1 MKTSLSP
8 NYQLAEWNDKVNQI
22 LRACVH
28 CGFCTAVCPT
38 YQLLGNELDSPRG
51 RIYLLHSFLQG
62 NSASRE
68 TQHHLDLCLTCRSC
82 ETACPSGV
90 RYGQLAD
97 IGRNLLE
104 HSVKRPW
111 QERWK
116 RWGLR
121 QILPYP
127 KRFNTLFKLGTWM
140 RPLLPEKLQTE
151 IPIIEE
157 PIEYQAKIHER
168 KMLVLSGCVQPT
180 LAPQTNIDAAKVL
193 DSLGISLLSLENIGC
208 CGAVDHHLGHHQTSL
223 IKIKK
228 LIDAWWTVIHEE
240 NIEAIVMTAS
250 GCGSF
255 IKEYGELLR
264 HDPEYA
270 DKAQKISDLT
280 KDLTEVLVQ
289 EDLSKFLCSS
299 NQLHR
304 IAVHQPCTLQHGQKL
319 AGLLDNILIRLNF
332 TVLPVI
338 DGHLCCGS
346 AGTYSILHKSISQ
359 QLLRNKLENLHA
371 TQPELIVTANIGCQ
385 IHLQT
390 QAQVPVKHWISLLAD
405 LV

>member
-8 NYQLAEWNDKVNQI
+8 HYQLAEWNTEASKI

-51 RIYLLHSFLQG
+51 RIYLIHSMLEG
-62 NSASRE
+62 NPASRE
-68 TQHHLDLCLTCRSC
+68 TQRHLDLCLTCRSC

-90 RYGQLAD
+90 RYAQLAD

-104 HSVKRPW
+104 QTVQRPW
-111 QERWK
+111 QERWQ

-121 QILPYP
+121 QVLPYP
-127 KRFNTLFKLGTWM
+127 KRFNALFSLGTWA
-140 RPLLPEKLQTE
+140 RAYLPNALQQE
-151 IPIIEE
+151 IPVVAKAEF
-157 PIEYQAKIHER
+157 YQPAIHAR
-168 KMLVLSGCVQPT
+168 KMLVLSGCVQPS

-193 DSLGISLLSLENIGC
+193 DSLGISLLSLENTGC
-208 CGAVDHHLGHHQTSL
+208 CGAVDYHLGKHDASL
-223 IKIKK
+223 FHVKK
-228 LIDAWWTVIHEE
+228 LIDAWWQVVTQEK
-240 NIEAIVMTAS
+240 IEAIVMTAS

-255 IKEYGELLR
+255 VKEYDELLR

-270 DKAQKISDLT
+270 EKAHLIATLT

-289 EDLSKFLCSS
+289 EDLARFSCSG
-299 NQLHR
+299 NQLRR

-319 AGLLDNILIRLNF
+319 AGVLEKLLIKLNF
-332 TVLPVI
+332 DVLPVA

-346 AGTYSILHKSISQ
+346 AGTYSILNKSISQ
-359 QLLRNKLENLHA
+359 QLLTNKLQTLEVD
-371 TQPELIVTANIGCQ
+371 QPELIVTANVGCQ
-385 IHLQT
+385 MHLKT
-390 QAQVPVKHWISLLAD
+390 RSQVPVQHWISLLAD
-405 LV
+405 LL

>member
-8 NYQLAEWNDKVNQI
+8 HYQLAEWHNEVNNI

-62 NSASRE
+62 NPASRE

-104 HSVKRPW
+104 QSITRPW

-127 KRFNTLFKLGTWM
+127 KRFNVLFKLGTWV
-140 RPLLPEKLQTE
+140 RPLLPETLQDE
-151 IPIIEE
+151 IPIIPELV
-157 PIEYQAKIHER
+157 EYQPKIHQR

-180 LAPQTNIDAAKVL
+180 LAPQTNIDTAKVL
-193 DSLGISLLSLENIGC
+193 DSLGISLLSLENTGC
-208 CGAVDHHLGHHQTSL
+208 CGAVDHHLGQHQAGVA
-223 IKIKK
+223 KIKK
-228 LIDAWWTVIHEE
+228 LIDAWWTVITEE

-255 IKEYGELLR
+255 AKEYGELLH

-270 DKAQKISDLT
+270 EKAQTISTLT
-280 KDLTEVLVQ
+280 KDLTEVLAQ
-289 EDLSKFLCSS
+289 EDLSKFSCSG

-319 AGLLDNILIRLNF
+319 TGLLEKLLIQLNF
-332 TVLPVI
+332 TVLPVT

-346 AGTYSILHKSISQ
+346 AGTYSILNKLISQ
-359 QLLRNKLENLHA
+359 QLLRNKLENLQA
-371 TQPELIVTANIGCQ
+371 PQPELIVTANIGCQ

-405 LV
+405 LI